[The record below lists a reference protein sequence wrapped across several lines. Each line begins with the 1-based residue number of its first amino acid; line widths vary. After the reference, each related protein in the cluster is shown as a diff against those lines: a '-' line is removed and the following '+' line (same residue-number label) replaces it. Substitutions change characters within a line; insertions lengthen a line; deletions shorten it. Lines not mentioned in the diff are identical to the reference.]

1 MKTPQFGVRR
11 CTPQFGAEVT
21 GVDLSRPL
29 DDAAFRRVYD
39 LFLDHSV
46 IFFRGQQLSPEA
58 HVAFSRRFGELEIHV
73 RKECLRPGFPEIF
86 VVSNIIENGKPIG
99 TQDAGSFWHSDLCY
113 LREPS
118 RGSLF
123 YAREVPERDGVVYGD
138 TLFASACAA
147 YDALPGDMKKRLEGL
162 KAVHS
167 YVKGY
172 HRPRKS
178 GPRPELTEEQKRRT
192 PDVEHPLVRT
202 HPETGRKCLF
212 VNEGYTVRI
221 AGLPQA
227 ESDELLQFLFAHIT
241 SPEFVYRHNWRVG
254 DFLIWDN
261 CAVQHRAM
269 LDYELPLRRRMER
282 TTLTGTA
289 PF

>member
-1 MKTPQFGVRR
+1 MAQIGVRR
-11 CTPQFGAEVT
+11 CAPAFGAEVT
-21 GVDLSRPL
+21 GVDLSRPV
-29 DDAAFRRVYD
+29 DDAMFGRVVD
-39 LFLDHSV
+39 IFHEHSV
-46 IFFRGQQLSPEA
+46 IFFRGQDLAPEA

-73 RKECLRPGFPEIF
+73 RKDCLRPGYPELF

-99 TQDAGSFWHSDLCY
+99 TRDAGEFWHSDLCY

-123 YAREVPERDGVVYGD
+123 YAREVPEREGVVYGD

-147 YDALPGDMKKRLEGL
+147 YDALPEDMKRRLTGL

-178 GPRPELTEEQKRRT
+178 GPRPALTEEQKRRT

-212 VNEGYTVRI
+212 VNEGYTTRI
-221 AGLPQA
+221 VGLPQA
-227 ESDELLQFLFAHIT
+227 ESDKLLEFLFAHIT
-241 SPEFVYRHNWRVG
+241 SPQFVYRHKWRVG

>member
-1 MKTPQFGVRR
+1 MKTPKIGVRC
-11 CTPQFGAEVT
+11 CTPHFGAEVT
-21 GVDLSRPL
+21 GVDLSQPL

-39 LFLDHSV
+39 ILLEHSV

-113 LREPS
+113 MREPS

-147 YDALPGDMKKRLEGL
+147 YDALPDDMKTRLEGL

-212 VNEGYTVRI
+212 VNEGYTVGI

-227 ESDELLQFLFAHIT
+227 ESDELLHFLFGHIT
-241 SPEFVYRHNWRVG
+241 SAEFVYRHNWRAG

-269 LDYELPLRRRMER
+269 LDYDLPLRRRMER
-282 TTLTGTA
+282 TTLTGTT

>member
-1 MKTPQFGVRR
+1 MTQIGVRC
-11 CTPQFGAEVT
+11 CTPALGAQVT
-21 GVDLSRPL
+21 GVDLSRPV
-29 DDAAFRRVYD
+29 DDAAFQRI
-39 LFLDHSV
+39 LDIFHEHSV
-46 IFFRGQQLSPEA
+46 IFFRGQDLGPEA
-58 HVAFSRRFGELEIHV
+58 HIAFSRRFGELEIHV
-73 RKECLRPGFPEIF
+73 RKDCLRPGYPELF

-99 TQDAGSFWHSDLCY
+99 TRDAGEFWHSDLCY
-113 LREPS
+113 MREPS

-123 YAREVPERDGVVYGD
+123 YAREVPEREGVAYGD

-147 YDALPGDMKKRLEGL
+147 YDALPDDIKRRLAGL

-212 VNEGYTVRI
+212 VNEGYTQRI
-221 AGLPQA
+221 VGLPQA
-227 ESDELLQFLFAHIT
+227 ESDELLEFLFAHIT
-241 SPEFVYRHNWRVG
+241 SSQFVYRHRWRAG

-282 TTLTGTA
+282 TTLTGTV

>member
-1 MKTPQFGVRR
+1 MATLRIGVRP
-11 CTPQFGAEVT
+11 CTPAFGAEVT
-21 GVDLSRPL
+21 GVDLSQPL
-29 DDAAFRRVYD
+29 DDVTFKRIYD
-39 LFLDHSV
+39 LFLERSV
-46 IFFRGQQLSPEA
+46 IFFRGQQLSAEA

-86 VVSNIIENGKPIG
+86 VVSNIVENGKPIG

-147 YDALPGDMKKRLEGL
+147 YDALPDDMRKRLEGL

-172 HRPRKS
+172 YRPRKS

-202 HPETGRKCLF
+202 HPDNGRKCLF
-212 VNEGYTVRI
+212 VNEGYTSHI

-227 ESDELLQFLFAHIT
+227 ESDELLNFLFGHIT

>member
-1 MKTPQFGVRR
+1 MAEIGVRR
-11 CTPQFGAEVT
+11 CTPALGAEVT
-21 GVDLSRPL
+21 GVELSRPI
-29 DDAAFRRVYD
+29 DDAAFQRI
-39 LFLDHSV
+39 LDIFHEHQV
-46 IFFRGQQLSPEA
+46 IFFRGQQLAPEA
-58 HVAFSRRFGELEIHV
+58 HVAFSRRFGELEVHV
-73 RKECLRPGFPEIF
+73 RKDCLRPGYPELF

-99 TQDAGSFWHSDLCY
+99 TRDAGEFWHSDLCY
-113 LREPS
+113 MREPS

-123 YAREVPERDGVVYGD
+123 YAREVPERDGIVYGD

-147 YDALPGDMKKRLEGL
+147 YDALPKDMKVRLAGL

-172 HRPRKS
+172 YRPRKS

-202 HPETGRKCLF
+202 HPQTGRKCLF
-212 VNEGYTVRI
+212 VNEGYTTRI
-221 AGLPQA
+221 ADLPQA
-227 ESDELLQFLFAHIT
+227 ESDELLAYLFAHVT
-241 SPEFVYRHNWRVG
+241 SDKFVYRHKWRAG
-254 DFLIWDN
+254 DFLMWDN

-269 LDYELPLRRRMER
+269 LDYQLPLRRRMER

>member
-1 MKTPQFGVRR
+1 MTQIGVQR
-11 CTPQFGAEVT
+11 CTPALGAQVT
-21 GVDLSRPL
+21 GVDLSRPV
-29 DDAAFRRVYD
+29 DDAAFQRI
-39 LFLDHSV
+39 LDIFHEHSV
-46 IFFRGQQLSPEA
+46 IFFRGQDLGPEA
-58 HVAFSRRFGELEIHV
+58 HIAFSRRFGELEIHV
-73 RKECLRPGFPEIF
+73 RKDCLRPGYPELF

-99 TQDAGSFWHSDLCY
+99 TRDAGEFWHSDLCY
-113 LREPS
+113 MREPS

-123 YAREVPERDGVVYGD
+123 YAREVPEREGVAYGD

-147 YDALPGDMKKRLEGL
+147 YDALPDDIKRRLAGL

-212 VNEGYTVRI
+212 VNEGYTQRI
-221 AGLPQA
+221 VGLPQA
-227 ESDELLQFLFAHIT
+227 ESDGLLEFLFAHIT
-241 SPEFVYRHNWRVG
+241 SSQFVYRHRWRAG

-282 TTLTGTA
+282 TTLTGTV